1 MIQLP
6 PVPTARDTSEPIHF
20 PVPEAL
26 DRWVD
31 LYLQGWPAK
40 LAALLVVALLLY
52 ALSRVVRRQTEAIE
66 DVNRRHQVRT
76 WFRYAAATVFV
87 FFAVALFA
95 DALAGFGTVFALL
108 AAAVA
113 IALQDVL
120 KSVVGWLHLSSRTG
134 VQVGARVEVNGVVG
148 DVIDVGVLKTT
159 VMEVGNL
166 VFGNQT
172 TGRVVTIPN
181 FSFLSQNVFVE
192 TVGNPYVWQELRLV
206 VTYESDW
213 EAAEAILREAGDAHH
228 AEIAEEVERGF
239 VKMQHRFAYRPGKLT
254 PIVYTL
260 VAENGVDL
268 TLRFLTHARRRRGS
282 MDRITR
288 QVLRNVAATPRV
300 ELAYPTHR
308 LYRLDEPVAGRGGA
322 AAMHP
327 SEWPEGGGRGGA
339 ARRDEDIG

>member
-1 MIQLP
+1 MIQIP
-6 PVPTARDTSEPIHF
+6 TVPGRDTLDPIHL
-20 PVPEAL
+20 PVPEAV
-26 DRWVD
+26 DRWVALHFD
-31 LYLQGWPAK
+31 GWPAK

-52 ALSRVVRRQTEAIE
+52 LLARVVRRQTEAIE

-76 WFRYAAATVFV
+76 WARYASATVFV
-87 FFAVALFA
+87 LFGIALFA

-108 AAAVA
+108 AAGVA

-120 KSVVGWLHLSSRTG
+120 KSVVGWLHLSARTG
-134 VQVGARVEVNGVVG
+134 VQVGARVEANGVVG

-192 TVGNPYVWQELRLV
+192 TVGNPYVWQELKLV

-213 EAAEAILREAGDAHH
+213 ETAEGILRRAGEAHH
-228 AEIAEEVERGF
+228 ADIAEELERGF
-239 VKMQHRFAYRPGKLT
+239 ATMQRRFAYRPGKLT

-260 VAENGVDL
+260 LAVNGVDL

-282 MDRITR
+282 LDRITR
-288 QVLRNVAATPRV
+288 EVLSAIAATPRV

-308 LYRLDEPVAGRGGA
+308 LYRLDEPVTGRGGA
-322 AAMHP
+322 AAMDEAEP
-327 SEWPEGGGRGGA
+327 RGETRRGGRE
-339 ARRDEDIG
+339 EDAFPAE